1 MTPTGSEMRDGRTH
15 RVRNSG
21 KTPSL
26 PAFLARNRACIVML
40 SGRGQGSEF
49 ELDREHLSVGRGPGV
64 DIAIDDPTVSM
75 QHASLEFSGDGF
87 RIRDLGSTNGITVN
101 DAPTRSSSLK
111 HGDCFRIGD
120 VEFQLVVET
129 REAEPRV
136 YSVPDS

>member
-1 MTPTGSEMRDGRTH
+1 M
-15 RVRNSG
+15 
-21 KTPSL
+21 
-26 PAFLARNRACIVML
+26 
-40 SGRGQGSEF
+40 
-49 ELDREHLSVGRGPGV
+49 GRGPGV

-101 DAPTRSSSLK
+101 DAPTRSSGLK

-129 REAEPRV
+129 RETEPRV
-136 YSVPDS
+136 YSMPDT